1 MTQILTGKPVAQAIN
16 DQSRELIHAH
26 DLTPMMKLILV
37 GNDPASMYY
46 VNSIVKQG
54 TKLGIQVECLT
65 LADTVMQDELAG
77 IIIDANNDLQVD
89 GIMLQR
95 PLPSGI
101 NARYIEGLISPE
113 KDIDG
118 IHPLNLGKIITEE
131 PCFVPCTAMAVVR
144 LMEFYQ
150 IDPAGKH
157 VVILGRSTVVG
168 KPLAMLLLQ
177 KQNGSNGTVTVCHSR
192 TADLIRHTVQAD
204 ILIAAIGKTEY
215 VSAAMI
221 KKDAVLI
228 DVGIN
233 KKTKPDGSVTYVGD
247 IDCNDCLDSAL
258 AITPVPGGVGSVTT
272 AVLFSNL
279 VQACLSRCV

>member
-204 ILIAAIGKTEY
+204 ILIAAIGKAEY
-215 VSAAMI
+215 VSATMI

-279 VQACLSRCV
+279 VQACLCRCV

>member
-279 VQACLSRCV
+279 VQACLCRCV